1 MREQKKGGVRKKKK
15 ETRDRKQVLPWG
27 KWEGV
32 MRKGTVENHELLDQ
46 QLESSHPTPR
56 HLPRFTVTLMRVRL
70 DLDVE
75 SSYEETPYTRR
86 RLFPL
91 VGSRVTC

>member
-1 MREQKKGGVRKKKK
+1 MREQKKKGSKKKKK
-15 ETRDRKQVLPWG
+15 ETRDLKQVLPWD
-27 KWEGV
+27 KWEDV

-46 QLESSHPTPR
+46 QLESGHPTPR
-56 HLPRFTVTLMRVRL
+56 PFPQFTVMLIRVRL
-70 DLDVE
+70 DLDIE
-75 SSYEETPYTRR
+75 LSYEKTPHTRR